1 MNRTIGVFKM
11 HARDKWSWIW
21 IPWIICLSS
30 FLINVL
36 IGYILSFQQQSEE
49 FYTGGLFSMVVYV
62 FVLGILTP
70 PQTFLYA
77 LGMGVRRTD
86 YFLGTA
92 MMALLFSVGSSILLL
107 LLSWMEA
114 GTNHWGLG
122 LHFFKLPFLS
132 EGMVLAQ
139 GLTFMVLLLSVYF
152 DGLLIASVYR
162 KFGRLGS
169 LLFFGVLLLIFL
181 IAPLWITYLE
191 GWDDIGR
198 WLVDNFRS
206 MNDVTPW
213 LLVKTLI
220 FALASYWLLLRATV

>member
-1 MNRTIGVFKM
+1 M

-21 IPWIICLSS
+21 IPWIVCLST
-30 FLINVL
+30 FLVNVL
-36 IGYILSFQQQSEE
+36 VGYILSFQQQTED
-49 FYTGGLFSMVVYV
+49 FYTGGMFSMMVYV
-62 FVLGILTP
+62 LVLGIVTP

-92 MMALLFSVGSSILLL
+92 MMALLFSLGSAILLL
-107 LLSWMEA
+107 LLSWVEV

-132 EGMVLAQ
+132 EGVVLQQ
-139 GLTFMVLLLSVYF
+139 GLTYMTLLLSAYF
-152 DGLLIASVYR
+152 DGLLVAGIYR
-162 KFGRLGS
+162 KFGRLGMM
-169 LLFFGVLLLIFL
+169 LFCGVLMLVFL
-181 IAPLWITYLE
+181 IAPLLITYLE

-198 WLVDNFRS
+198 WLVNNFHS

-220 FALASYWLLLRATV
+220 FALVSYWLLLRSTV